1 MGCTME
7 FILAKGVFLKSAI
20 SETSKALVP
29 CTVPSN
35 KLIIQVQELFQEVG
49 GADPKEA
56 LYLQQPEQ
64 M

>member
-7 FILAKGVFLKSAI
+7 FILAKGVFLKSTI
-20 SETSKALVP
+20 SETKALVP
-29 CTVPSN
+29 CTFPSN
-35 KLIIQVQELFQEVG
+35 KLFIQVQELFQEVG